1 MGSFYIVVFRV
12 FSLLK
17 KSATQ
22 GRLRRW
28 PIVVTLLDQFKEFVR
43 GGVLHR
49 PKAWVRIQSGLSKG
63 MWMQICL
70 PDEASLW
77 RGEHEPDVQ
86 NAISGVVRPGA
97 VFYDVGAHV
106 GTMTL
111 GTARLVGDSG
121 RVIAFDGDPENIE
134 RLRLNRERNGFQ
146 ARIRIVHGVVWSRT
160 VTDGIAF
167 RRGTRARSHGG
178 VEADGNRPALGSGE
192 LITVPAVTLDD
203 FIAAG
208 APSPQLIKID
218 VEGGEY
224 QVLLGGNTL
233 FAGQRPLIIVEVH
246 HHQAAD
252 LITAWLA
259 EHQYRGNWKIPVE
272 SFPRRL
278 FAWPTEQDGEAWIRA
293 RLDQHQAQEDCGAA
307 ATPTLS

>member
-1 MGSFYIVVFRV
+1 MGSFYIAVFRM
-12 FSLLK
+12 FSLLR

-28 PIVVTLLDQFKEFVR
+28 PIVVTLLDQFKELVR
-43 GGVLHR
+43 GGVLPR

-86 NAISGVVRPGA
+86 NAISGALRPGA

-111 GTARLVGDSG
+111 GTARLVGDAG
-121 RVIAFDGDPENIE
+121 RVFAFDGDPENIE
-134 RLRLNRERNGFQ
+134 RLLLNRERNGFQ
-146 ARIRIVHGVVWSRT
+146 AQIRIVHRVVWSRT
-160 VTDGIAF
+160 VTDGISF
-167 RRGTRARSHGG
+167 RRGSRAGSHGG
-178 VEADGNRPALGSGE
+178 VEADGNRPVLGSGE
-192 LITVPAVTLDD
+192 LITVPAITLDD

-218 VEGGEY
+218 VEGGECE
-224 QVLLGGNTL
+224 VLRGGDRL
-233 FAGQRPLIIVEVH
+233 FAVQRPWIIVEVH
-246 HHQAAD
+246 HAQAAD
-252 LITAWLA
+252 LITVWLG

-278 FAWPTEQDGEAWIRA
+278 FAWPAEQDGEAWIRG
-293 RLDQHQAQEDCGAA
+293 RLDQNQAQGASGA
-307 ATPTLS
+307 SATPMLS